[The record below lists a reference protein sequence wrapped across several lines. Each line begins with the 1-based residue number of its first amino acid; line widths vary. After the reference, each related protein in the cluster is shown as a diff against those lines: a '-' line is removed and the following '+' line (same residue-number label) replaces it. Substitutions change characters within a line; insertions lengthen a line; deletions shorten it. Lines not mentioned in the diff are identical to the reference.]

1 MSINER
7 IKKIRQD
14 LGLSQEAWAPMIS
27 VSRATLA
34 AIETGRQFPTIETI
48 TEIVKKYHSELPF
61 VTYDWLIDGTIEQPS
76 KGKGKKSEVA
86 VVKEVYQMPK
96 VVTVDSAGD
105 ENVLFVPVRAR
116 AGYLNG
122 YADETYIQTLPTY
135 RLPGLNNGT
144 FRMFEV
150 GGLSMHPTFDDHDII
165 ITQWVEN
172 PNDVRDD
179 RIYVVVTKS
188 DGVVVKRVLN
198 RIAKEGKLILKSDN
212 YKHREEY
219 PPIVVEPSEI
229 VEIWYGIAYMSR
241 QMRPPAEMYTRMIDI
256 EARVT
261 LLEHNKPSI

>member
-7 IKKIRQD
+7 IRHIRKD

-27 VSRATLA
+27 LTRASLA

-48 TEIVKKYHSELPF
+48 IEIVKNYHNQLTY
-61 VTYDWLIDGTIEQPS
+61 VTYDWIIAGEPEK
-76 KGKGKKSEVA
+76 KGKGKKEAIVPA
-86 VVKEVYQMPK
+86 KEVYQMPRII
-96 VVTVDSAGD
+96 TVDSSGD
-105 ENVLFVPVRAR
+105 ENILFVPVRAR
-116 AGYLNG
+116 AGYLLG
-122 YADETYIQTLPTY
+122 YADETYISNLPTY

-144 FRMFEV
+144 FRMFEI

-172 PNDVRDD
+172 INDVRDD
-179 RIYVVVTKS
+179 RVYVVVTRN

-198 RIAKEGKLILKSDN
+198 RITKEGKLILKSDN

-219 PPIVVEPSEI
+219 PPIVIEPSEV

-241 QMRPPAEMYTRMIDI
+241 QMRPPAEMYMRMIDL

-261 LLEHNKPSI
+261 FLEQPKKQ